1 MAPLANN
8 FPATKDEIK
17 ILHRIRVLLSA
28 GTLTLL
34 QYINIVNLN
43 YVRPYTSSFR
53 HVIILRRLEWPT
65 PNHQRQSL
73 EAGNESNKGSSW
85 PLFIVGLITRWDS
98 RGRDRAELSQSP
110 AFIMWWPEHPST
122 IHYIYIVLQHLR
134 LLLLLLASY
143 NTLLLLASFYIK
155 KCGTQMS
162 GTNS

>member
-1 MAPLANN
+1 
-8 FPATKDEIK
+8 
-17 ILHRIRVLLSA
+17 VLLSA

-110 AFIMWWPEHPST
+110 AFIMWWPEHLLYT
-122 IHYIYIVLQHLR
+122 IYIVLHLR
-134 LLLLLLASY
+134 LLLLASY
-143 NTLLLLASFYIK
+143 NILLYHWPVSTSRNAAHRWVERIVNS
-155 KCGTQMS
+155 CGWVVVKEPFQAAKHWQRQH
-162 GTNS
+162 